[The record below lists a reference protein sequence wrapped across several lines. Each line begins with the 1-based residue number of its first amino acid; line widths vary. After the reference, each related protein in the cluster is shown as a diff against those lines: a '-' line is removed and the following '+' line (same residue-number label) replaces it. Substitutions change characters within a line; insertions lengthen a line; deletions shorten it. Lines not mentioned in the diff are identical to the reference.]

1 MRLIGY
7 QGKEEICVGRLDGDT
22 VGRLAE
28 RETFWREP
36 MRHMAAGSVERIPLS
51 SIRPCS
57 PLRDGAK
64 VICIGLNYRAH
75 AREAGAPIP
84 DKPVVFSRW
93 SDTVICDGEPSSAKD
108 GTYDWEAELGVIVGR
123 SMLAVTP
130 EQSREGVL
138 GYCTFNDLTVRSLQM
153 ETAQWTLGKNT
164 DSSGPMGPI
173 VTVDE
178 AGDPADGWR
187 VTTTVN
193 GERVQDG
200 NTSDMIFG
208 VPAII
213 AHVSRSMTL
222 RPGDLIITGTPSG
235 VGMGMKPPRYLQ
247 PGDIVSV
254 EVGRLGMVT
263 TPIVA
268 LP

>member
-7 QGKEEICVGRLDGDT
+7 QSREDICIGRLEGDT
-22 VGRLAE
+22 VVRLAE
-28 RETFWREP
+28 RDAFWQEP
-36 MRHMAAGSVERIPLS
+36 MRYMAADSVVRNPLTA
-51 SIRPCS
+51 IRPCS

-64 VICIGLNYRAH
+64 VICIGLNYRDH
-75 AREAGAPIP
+75 ALEAGLPIP
-84 DKPVVFSRW
+84 EKPVVFSRW
-93 SDTVICDGEPSSAKD
+93 SETVICDGEPSPAKD

-130 EQSREGVL
+130 EQAREGVF

-164 DSSGPMGPI
+164 DRSGPMGPI

-178 AGDPADGWR
+178 SGDPADGWR

-193 GERVQDG
+193 GESVQDG
-200 NTSDMIFG
+200 NTADMIFS

-213 AHVSRSMTL
+213 AFVSRSMTL
-222 RPGDLIITGTPSG
+222 RPGDLIITGTPAG
-235 VGMGMKPPRYLQ
+235 VGMGRKPPRYLQ
-247 PGDIVSV
+247 PGDTVSV
-254 EVGRLGMVT
+254 EVGRLGRVT